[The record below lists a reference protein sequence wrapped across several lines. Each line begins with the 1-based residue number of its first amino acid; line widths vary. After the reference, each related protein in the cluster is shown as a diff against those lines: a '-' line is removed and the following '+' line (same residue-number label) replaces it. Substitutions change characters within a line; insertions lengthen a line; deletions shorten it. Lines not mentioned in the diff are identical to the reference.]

1 MIQSSP
7 KIDKILE
14 NLAQKNEAIEAA
26 AVVSIDGLPIAAR
39 LPSDLDDALLSAMGS
54 ALLTV
59 GERAASDLEKGA
71 LQQVFAQ
78 GATGAVIMVSAGPDA
93 VLMVSTN
100 TASLAGLG
108 LVFLEMERAAAQIA
122 KHLRT

>member
-14 NLAQKNEAIEAA
+14 NLAQKNEAIEVA